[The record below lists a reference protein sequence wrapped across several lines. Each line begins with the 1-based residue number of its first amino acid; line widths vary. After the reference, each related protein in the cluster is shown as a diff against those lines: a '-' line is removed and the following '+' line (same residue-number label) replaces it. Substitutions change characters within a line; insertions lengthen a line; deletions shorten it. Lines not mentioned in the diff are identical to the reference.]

1 MDKYDKAEVVNRRR
15 ADACLAS
22 LEVDGWVVKEM
33 KPEDKT
39 R

>member
-15 ADACLAS
+15 ADEALAS
-22 LEVDGWVVKEM
+22 LEVDGWKVKEM
-33 KPEDKT
+33 KIEDKT